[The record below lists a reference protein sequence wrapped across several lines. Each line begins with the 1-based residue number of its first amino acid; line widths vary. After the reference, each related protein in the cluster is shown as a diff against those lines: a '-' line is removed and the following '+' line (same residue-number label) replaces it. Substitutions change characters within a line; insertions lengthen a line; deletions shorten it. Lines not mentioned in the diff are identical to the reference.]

1 MSKNEQVVTK
11 KVIKYC
17 GNNGSCL
24 KERLKENERKERQEH
39 QIDLQNHYQL
49 YMLQT
54 RVSNLS

>member
-24 KERLKENERKERQEH
+24 KERLKENERKERQR
-39 QIDLQNHYQL
+39 
-49 YMLQT
+49 T
-54 RVSNLS
+54 SNWSAKPLPTLHVTNSGI